1 MTEAADV
8 VTFEADQGLYAIP
21 VNRVQEIL
29 DLRPIAAMPNAPA
42 YLLGIIDLRGA
53 NIPVVDLRHLLGRGP
68 ADDAPQ
74 TRILV
79 VWVNHAEQR
88 AVIGVRTDRVIEVT
102 QLDDPDLKPLA
113 EAGLLHWNGSAI
125 AGIGRRK
132 GAVISVLDLDNL
144 FRSVPLQD
152 MAGGLAAPPCDEAA

>member
-1 MTEAADV
+1 MTEAADF
-8 VTFEADQGLYAIP
+8 VTFVADQGLYAIP

-53 NIPVVDLRHLLGRGP
+53 NIPVVDLRHLLGRP
-68 ADDAPQ
+68 AAADAPQ

-79 VWVNHAEQR
+79 VWISHAGTR

-102 QLDDPDLKPLA
+102 QLDEADLKPLA
-113 EAGLLHWNGSAI
+113 EADLLGWSGGAI

-132 GAVISVLDLDNL
+132 GEVVSVLDLDNL
-144 FRSVPLQD
+144 FTGVPMGAL
-152 MAGGLAAPPCDEAA
+152 GTGFAATLTEEAA

>member
-53 NIPVVDLRHLLGRGP
+53 NIPVVDLRHLLGRAP
-68 ADDAPQ
+68 AIDAPQ

-79 VWVNHAEQR
+79 VWVTHGERR
-88 AVIGVRTDRVIEVT
+88 AIIGVRTDRVIEVT
-102 QLDDPDLKPLA
+102 QLDEPELKPMA
-113 EAGLLHWNGSAI
+113 EAELLGWHGGAI

-132 GAVISVLDLDNL
+132 GAVVSVLDLDNL

-152 MAGGLAAPPCDEAA
+152 MVGGNPAPHNDIAA